1 MWEIYAYQNS
11 ASLFGVFNAAAAIH
25 ASGDYMSA
33 LAAVAF
39 CGFVAALIAYAFA
52 PEKLQGWK
60 WLATVVLAFSLLI
73 VPKVTVGIV
82 DKTGSGPVQVVDNVP
97 FGAAVLGS
105 LTSTI
110 GHTLTGLFET
120 AFQVIPGAGALPSE
134 LTYERNGLMFGNRLI
149 RETGNVVF
157 QDPNFRTD
165 LINFVYNCTTYDL
178 LDGTISPATFST
190 SDDVWPL
197 MATPNPARFTPITSA
212 SGSTIETC
220 PNAYLNLN
228 GRLPAQLSRIQ
239 GQLAFQLNPTLPS
252 TAAASV
258 IGGQIQQAYLKN
270 SIASASATAADLI
283 RQNAMLNAIADT
295 GKIVGQKVND
305 PAAMMLAVGR
315 AQGVA
320 QQNAAWIN
328 AGKVA
333 EQALPVFRNVIEAV
347 SYALFPLFVLLLL
360 LTSGRESMMAFKGYA
375 SILIWIQLW
384 PPLYAVLN
392 YMASIYASY
401 DLAAAA
407 DLGTGLKGL
416 TLQTASSIYS
426 RTISGEA
433 VVGYLSITIPL
444 LAWAALKRMENFGSA
459 MVGGLSGLQAMLGAS
474 TGSAALGNTSLGN
487 VSMDQMRLAPNR
499 TSAFMGS
506 LQSDLTGDTFSSN
519 ALTGRTAVSLLR
531 NQGFA
536 SRVVSMRV
544 SEQDIQQAGRQVDAA
559 RGEAVAATTERSAAL
574 SEVFSRGLSKLRS
587 TRNSQGSTSSSFEQL
602 GDTLNTM
609 DQVVQTV
616 AQSTGLSQ
624 AQVARLAFGAA
635 AQIGIKTGVFKGGL
649 QAGLDRSYQSS
660 LSAQEQKALSS
671 LSGEQLVA
679 FKQFGDRVSR
689 DSSLVQA
696 ISSDASEAREMSA
709 RLSST
714 HARSERADASL
725 ADRTSFAERVSSAYE
740 KGEAISIDIAQDP
753 HNMEMFLR
761 YAQTYGGNS
770 ASAHALMSA
779 ELARQSLRP
788 NRALHDGSNLPASFG
803 EVRDLH
809 QQQLKDTTLAPDIAA
824 AHSSNRSA
832 MAGFGADANRPL
844 TQRTEPASPV
854 REDVRQQ
861 AAQLRGE
868 VAAKRSDFDGKAEI
882 VKTDDGTLAS
892 KKSLLLQST
901 KQVYRDGEA
910 TLDNAKDIVQDL
922 LKSKK

>member
-60 WLATVVLAFSLLI
+60 WLATVVLVFSLLI

-82 DKTGSGPVQVVDNVP
+82 DKTGSGPVQVVGNVP
-97 FGAAVLGS
+97 FGAALLGS

-157 QDPNFRTD
+157 QDPNFRMD
-165 LINFVYNCTTYDL
+165 LINFIHNCTTYDL

-220 PNAYLNLN
+220 PTAYQNLN

-239 GQLAFQLNPTLPS
+239 GQLAFQLNPTLPGA
-252 TAAASV
+252 AAASV
-258 IGGQIQQAYLKN
+258 IAGQIQQAYLKN
-270 SIASASATAADLI
+270 SIAAASATAADVI
-283 RQNAMLNAIADT
+283 RQNAMLNTIADT

-305 PAAMMLAVGR
+305 PAAMVLAVGR

-333 EQALPVFRNVIEAV
+333 EQALPVFRNVVEAV
-347 SYALFPLFVLLLL
+347 SYALFPLLVLLLL
-360 LTSGRESMMAFKGYA
+360 LTSGRETMIAFKGYA
-375 SILIWIQLW
+375 AILIWIQLW

-401 DLAAAA
+401 DIAAAA

-426 RTISGEA
+426 RAISGEA
-433 VVGYLSITIPL
+433 IVGYLSISIPF

-459 MVGGLSGLQAMLGAS
+459 MVGGLSGLQAMLGSS

-487 VSMDQMRLAPNR
+487 MSMDQMRLAPNT
-499 TSAFMGS
+499 TSAFMS
-506 LQSDLTGDTFSSN
+506 SWQNDLTGDTFSSN

-536 SRVVSMRV
+536 SRVASMRV
-544 SEQDIQQAGRQVDAA
+544 SEQDVQQASRQVDAA

-574 SEVFSRGLSKLRS
+574 SEVFSRGLHKLHS
-587 TRNSQGSTSSSFEQL
+587 TRNSGGTNSSSFEQM
-602 GDTLNTM
+602 GETLNKL

-616 AQSTGLSQ
+616 SQSTGLSQ

-635 AQIGIKTGVFKGGL
+635 AHVGADAKLIGGRL
-649 QAGLDRSYQSS
+649 QASGDKSYLSS
-660 LSAQEQKALSS
+660 LSAQEQKALAS
-671 LSGEQLVA
+671 LTGDQLVA
-679 FKQFGDRVSR
+679 FKQFGDRVSK
-689 DSSLVQA
+689 DTSYVQA
-696 ISSDASEAREMSA
+696 VSSDASEAREMSS
-709 RLSST
+709 RLNT
-714 HARSERADASL
+714 TRGRSERAEAALS
-725 ADRTSFAERVSSAYE
+725 DRINFANQVSTAYA

-753 HNMEMFLR
+753 YNMEMFLR

-770 ASAHALMSA
+770 AAAHAMMSA
-779 ELARQSLRP
+779 ELARQSLGP
-788 NRALHDGSNLPASFG
+788 NRVLSDGSSLPTSFEG
-803 EVRDLH
+803 VRELH
-809 QQQLKDTTLAPDIAA
+809 QHQLDDPGLSPNIQNVHRANAGAT
-824 AHSSNRSA
+824 SRFGSNPS
-832 MAGFGADANRPL
+832 RPL
-844 TQRTEPASPV
+844 ERPADPPSPIRNEVQQESQRI
-854 REDVRQQ
+854 
-861 AAQLRGE
+861 RGKTTS
-868 VAAKRSDFDGKAEI
+868 AGGDFDNKAEI

-892 KKSLLLQST
+892 KKSLVGQSM
-901 KQVYRDGEA
+901 KQVGKDA
-910 TLDNAKDIVQDL
+910 TNTAQEVSVAAKNL
-922 LKSKK
+922 FNRK

>member
-25 ASGDYMSA
+25 ASGDYLSA
-33 LAAVAF
+33 VAAVAF

-60 WLATVVLAFSLLI
+60 WLATVVLVFSLLI

-82 DKTGSGPVQVVDNVP
+82 DKTGSAPVQVVDNVP
-97 FGAAVLGS
+97 FGAALLGS

-134 LTYERNGLMFGNRLI
+134 LSYERNGLMFGNRLI
-149 RETGNVVF
+149 RETSNVVF

-165 LINFVYNCTTYDL
+165 LINFIHNCATYDL

-197 MATPNPARFTPITSA
+197 MATPNPARFTTITNA
-212 SGSTIETC
+212 TGSTVETC
-220 PNAYLNLN
+220 TTAYQNLS
-228 GRLPAQLSRIQ
+228 GRLPAQITRIQ
-239 GQLAFQLNPTLPS
+239 GQLAFQLNPTLPGA
-252 TAAASV
+252 AAASV
-258 IGGQIQQAYLKN
+258 IAGQIQQAYLKN

-305 PAAMMLAVGR
+305 PAAMVLAVGR

-320 QQNAAWIN
+320 QQNAAWIS

-360 LTSGRESMMAFKGYA
+360 LTSGRETMMAFKGYA
-375 SILIWIQLW
+375 AILIWIQLW

-401 DLAAAA
+401 DIAAAA

-433 VVGYLSITIPL
+433 IVGYLSISIPF
-444 LAWAALKRMENFGSA
+444 LAWAAVKRMENFGSA
-459 MVGGLSGLQAMLGAS
+459 MVGGLSGLQAMLGSS
-474 TGSAALGNTSLGN
+474 TGSAALGNTSLGS

-499 TSAFMGS
+499 TSAFMS
-506 LQSDLTGDTFSSN
+506 SWQNDLTGDTFSSN
-519 ALTGRTAVSLLR
+519 ALTGRSAVSLLR

-544 SEQDIQQAGRQVDAA
+544 SEQDVQQAGRQVDAA

-602 GDTLNTM
+602 GDTLNKM

-635 AQIGIKTGVFKGGL
+635 GHAGFNGGVFGG
-649 QAGLDRSYQSS
+649 QIRASGDKTYQSS
-660 LSAQEQKALSS
+660 LTAQEQKALSS
-671 LSGEQLVA
+671 LTGDQLVA

-696 ISSDASEAREMSA
+696 ISSDTREAREMSA

-714 HARSERADASL
+714 QARSERADVALS
-725 ADRTSFAERVSSAYE
+725 DRTSFAERVSSAHE

-770 ASAHALMSA
+770 AAAHALMSA

-788 NRALHDGSNLPASFG
+788 NRVLNDGSSLPSSFD
-803 EVRDLH
+803 EVRSLH
-809 QQQLKDTTLAPDIAA
+809 QQQRQGSALAPDLATI
-824 AHSSNRSA
+824 HQSNTRTTSRH
-832 MAGFGADANRPL
+832 GADPGRPL
-844 TQRTEPASPV
+844 SQGTPPTSPIRDEV
-854 REDVRQQ
+854 QEQ
-861 AAQLRGE
+861 AKQLRGE
-868 VAAKRSDFDGKAEI
+868 TMTKNGAFDRKAEI

-892 KKSLLLQST
+892 KKSLLGQSM
-901 KQVYRDGEA
+901 KQVGEDASA
-910 TLDNAKDIVQDL
+910 TAKEVTDAAKEL
-922 LKSKK
+922 FKRK

>member
-11 ASLFGVFNAAAAIH
+11 ASLFGVFNATAAIH
-25 ASGDYMSA
+25 ASGDYLSA

-60 WLATVVLAFSLLI
+60 WLATVVLVFSLLI

-82 DKTGSGPVQVVDNVP
+82 DKTGSGPVQVVGNVP
-97 FGAAVLGS
+97 FGAALLGS

-120 AFQVIPGAGALPSE
+120 AFQVIPGVGALPSE

-157 QDPNFRTD
+157 QEPNFRMD
-165 LINFVYNCTTYDL
+165 LINFIHNCTTYDL

-220 PNAYLNLN
+220 PSAYQNLN

-239 GQLAFQLNPTLPS
+239 GQLAFQLNPTLPGA
-252 TAAASV
+252 AAASV
-258 IGGQIQQAYLKN
+258 IAGQIQQAYLKN
-270 SIASASATAADLI
+270 SIAAASATAADLI
-283 RQNAMLNAIADT
+283 RQNAMLNTIADT
-295 GKIVGQKVND
+295 EKIVGQKVND
-305 PAAMMLAVGR
+305 PAAMVLAVGR

-333 EQALPVFRNVIEAV
+333 EQALPVFRNVVEAV
-347 SYALFPLFVLLLL
+347 SYALFPLLVLLLL
-360 LTSGRESMMAFKGYA
+360 LTSGRETMIAFKGYA
-375 SILIWIQLW
+375 AILIWIQLW

-401 DLAAAA
+401 DIAAAA

-426 RTISGEA
+426 RAISGEA
-433 VVGYLSITIPL
+433 IVGYLSISIPF

-459 MVGGLSGLQAMLGAS
+459 MVGGLSGLQAMLGSS

-487 VSMDQMRLAPNR
+487 MSMDQMRLAPNT
-499 TSAFMGS
+499 TSAFMS
-506 LQSDLTGDTFSSN
+506 SWQNDLTGDTFSSN

-544 SEQDIQQAGRQVDAA
+544 SEQDVQQASRQVDAA
-559 RGEAVAATTERSAAL
+559 RGEAVAATTERSAAM
-574 SEVFSRGLSKLRS
+574 SEVFSRGLNKLRS
-587 TRNSQGSTSSSFEQL
+587 TRNSQGSNSSSFEQI
-602 GDTLNTM
+602 GDTLNKM
-609 DQVVQTV
+609 DQVLQTV

-624 AQVARLAFGAA
+624 AQVARIAFGAA
-635 AQIGIKTGVFKGGL
+635 AQVGVNTGVFKGGL
-649 QAGLDRSYQSS
+649 QAGLDKSYQSS
-660 LSAQEQKALSS
+660 LSAQEQKALASM
-671 LSGEQLVA
+671 SGEQLVA

-689 DSSLVQA
+689 DSSFVQA
-696 ISSDASEAREMSA
+696 ISSDAREAREMSA
-709 RLSST
+709 RLGT
-714 HARSERADASL
+714 TQARSERADATLS
-725 ADRTSFAERVSSAYE
+725 DRTSFAERVMSAYE
-740 KGEAISIDIAQDP
+740 KGESISIDIAQDP

-770 ASAHALMSA
+770 AAAHALMSA

-788 NRALHDGSNLPASFG
+788 NRVLHDGSSLPTSFG
-803 EVRDLH
+803 EIRDLY
-809 QQQLKDTTLAPDIAA
+809 QQQQRNAALSPEIAGT
-824 AHSSNRSA
+824 HSANRSA
-832 MAGFGADANRPL
+832 AARFGTNPSRPL
-844 TQRTEPASPV
+844 EQRSDRPLPI
-854 REDVRQQ
+854 REEVSQR
-861 AAQLRGE
+861 AAQLHGE
-868 VAAKRSDFDGKAEI
+868 TAAKRSEFDGKAEI

-892 KKSLLLQST
+892 KKSLMLQST

-910 TLDNAKDIVQDL
+910 TLDNAKDVVQDL

>member
-60 WLATVVLAFSLLI
+60 WLATVVLVFSLLI

-82 DKTGSGPVQVVDNVP
+82 DKTGSGPVQVVGNIP
-97 FGAAVLGS
+97 FGAALLGS

-120 AFQVIPGAGALPSE
+120 ALQVIPGAGALPSE

-157 QDPNFRTD
+157 QDPNFRMD
-165 LINFVYNCTTYDL
+165 LINFIHNCTTYDL

-220 PNAYLNLN
+220 PTAYQNLN

-239 GQLAFQLNPTLPS
+239 GQLAFQLNPTLPGA
-252 TAAASV
+252 AAASV
-258 IGGQIQQAYLKN
+258 IAGQIQQAYLKN
-270 SIASASATAADLI
+270 SIAAASATAADLI
-283 RQNAMLNAIADT
+283 RQNAMLNTIADT

-305 PAAMMLAVGR
+305 PAAMVLAVGR

-333 EQALPVFRNVIEAV
+333 EQALPVFRNVVEAV
-347 SYALFPLFVLLLL
+347 SYALFPLLVLLLL
-360 LTSGRESMMAFKGYA
+360 LTSGRETMIAFKGYA
-375 SILIWIQLW
+375 AILIWIQLW

-401 DLAAAA
+401 DIAAAA

-426 RTISGEA
+426 RAISGEA
-433 VVGYLSITIPL
+433 IVGYLSISIPF

-459 MVGGLSGLQAMLGAS
+459 MVGGLSGLQAMLGSS

-487 VSMDQMRLAPNR
+487 MSMDQMRLAPNT
-499 TSAFMGS
+499 TSAFMS
-506 LQSDLTGDTFSSN
+506 SWQNDLTGDTFSSN
-519 ALTGRTAVSLLR
+519 ALTGRTAASLLR

-544 SEQDIQQAGRQVDAA
+544 SEQDVQQASRQVDAA

-574 SEVFSRGLSKLRS
+574 SEVFSRGLHKLHS
-587 TRNSQGSTSSSFEQL
+587 TRNSGGTNSTSFEQM
-602 GDTLNTM
+602 GETLNKL
-609 DQVVQTV
+609 DQAVQTV
-616 AQSTGLSQ
+616 SQSTGLSQ

-635 AQIGIKTGVFKGGL
+635 AHVGADAKFIGGRF
-649 QAGLDRSYQSS
+649 QASGDKSYLSS
-660 LSAQEQKALSS
+660 LSAQEQKALAS
-671 LSGEQLVA
+671 LTGDQLVA
-679 FKQFGDRVSR
+679 FKQFGDRVSK
-689 DSSLVQA
+689 DTSYVQA
-696 ISSDASEAREMSA
+696 VSSDASEAREMSS
-709 RLSST
+709 RLNTT
-714 HARSERADASL
+714 HGRSERAEAALS
-725 ADRTSFAERVSSAYE
+725 DRINFANQVSTAYA

-753 HNMEMFLR
+753 YNMEMFLR

-770 ASAHALMSA
+770 AAAHAMMSA
-779 ELARQSLRP
+779 ELARQSLGP
-788 NRALHDGSNLPASFG
+788 NRVLSDGSSLPTSFEG
-803 EVRDLH
+803 VRELH
-809 QQQLKDTTLAPDIAA
+809 QHQLDDPALSPNIQNVHRA
-824 AHSSNRSA
+824 N
-832 MAGFGADANRPL
+832 AGATSRFGNNPTRPL
-844 TQRTEPASPV
+844 ERPADPPSPIRNEV
-854 REDVRQQ
+854 QQ
-861 AAQLRGE
+861 KSQQIRGKTTS
-868 VAAKRSDFDGKAEI
+868 AGGDFDNKVEI

-892 KKSLLLQST
+892 KKSLVGQSM
-901 KQVYRDGEA
+901 KQVGKDA
-910 TLDNAKDIVQDL
+910 TNTAQEVSDAAKDL
-922 LKSKK
+922 FNRK

>member
-25 ASGDYMSA
+25 ASGDYLSA
-33 LAAVAF
+33 VAAVAF
-39 CGFVAALIAYAFA
+39 CGFVVALIAYAFA

-60 WLATVVLAFSLLI
+60 WLATVVLVFSLLI

-82 DKTGSGPVQVVDNVP
+82 DKTGSAPVQVVDNVP
-97 FGAAVLGS
+97 FGAALLGS

-134 LTYERNGLMFGNRLI
+134 LSYERNGLMFGNRLI
-149 RETGNVVF
+149 RETSSVVF

-165 LINFVYNCTTYDL
+165 LINFIHNCTTYDL
-178 LDGTISPATFST
+178 LDGTISPSTFST

-197 MATPNPARFTPITSA
+197 MATPNPARFTPITNA
-212 SGSTIETC
+212 SGGTIETC
-220 PNAYLNLN
+220 PAAYQNLN
-228 GRLPAQLSRIQ
+228 GRLPAQLTRIQ
-239 GQLAFQLNPTLPS
+239 GQLAFQLNPTLPGA
-252 TAAASV
+252 AAASV
-258 IGGQIQQAYLKN
+258 IAGQVQQAYIKN
-270 SIASASATAADLI
+270 NIASASATAADLI

-305 PAAMMLAVGR
+305 PAAMVLAVGR

-320 QQNAAWIN
+320 QQNAAWLN

-333 EQALPVFRNVIEAV
+333 EQALPVFRNVVEAV
-347 SYALFPLFVLLLL
+347 TYALFPLFVLLLL
-360 LTSGRESMMAFKGYA
+360 LTSGRETMMAFKGYA
-375 SILIWIQLW
+375 AILIWIQLW

-392 YMASIYASY
+392 YMASVYASY
-401 DLAAAA
+401 DIAAAA

-433 VVGYLSITIPL
+433 IVGYLSISIPF
-444 LAWAALKRMENFGSA
+444 LAWTAVKRMENFGSA

-506 LQSDLTGDTFSSN
+506 WQNDLTGDTFSSN
-519 ALTGRTAVSLLR
+519 ALTGRSAVSLLR

-544 SEQDIQQAGRQVDAA
+544 SEQNVQQAGRQVDAA
-559 RGEAVAATTERSAAL
+559 RGESVTASTERSAAL
-574 SEVFSRGLSKLRS
+574 SEVFSQGLSKLRS
-587 TRNSQGSTSSSFEQL
+587 SRSSQGSTSSSFEQL
-602 GDTLNTM
+602 GDTLNKM
-609 DQVVQTV
+609 DQVVRTV
-616 AQSTGLSQ
+616 AESTGLSQ
-624 AQVARLAFGAA
+624 SQVARLAFGAA
-635 AQIGIKTGVFKGGL
+635 GHAGFEGGVFGG
-649 QAGLDRSYQSS
+649 QIRASGDKTYQSG
-660 LSAQEQKALSS
+660 LSAQEQKALSI
-671 LSGEQLVA
+671 LTGEQLVA

-689 DSSLVQA
+689 DSSVVQA

-714 HARSERADASL
+714 QARSERADAAL
-725 ADRTSFAERVSSAYE
+725 ADRTSFAERISAAHE

-761 YAQTYGGNS
+761 YAQAYGGNS

-788 NRALHDGSNLPASFG
+788 NRALHDGSNLPTSFE
-803 EVRDLH
+803 EVRGLH
-809 QQQLKDTTLAPDIAA
+809 RQQLQDAALAPDVAA
-824 AHSSNRSA
+824 AHR
-832 MAGFGADANRPL
+832 ANSRTTSGHGGNPSQPL
-844 TQRTEPASPV
+844 SPRLEQASPV
-854 REDVRQQ
+854 RTEVGKR
-861 AAQLRGE
+861 AEELRADT
-868 VAAKRSDFDGKAEI
+868 AAKRTEFDAKAEI
-882 VKTDDGTLAS
+882 VKTDDGTLES
-892 KKSLLLQST
+892 RKSLMWQSA
-901 KQVYRDGEA
+901 KQVYKDGEA
-910 TLDNAKDIVQDL
+910 TVENTKDAVQNL

>member
-25 ASGDYMSA
+25 ASGDYLSA
-33 LAAVAF
+33 VAAVAF

-60 WLATVVLAFSLLI
+60 WLATVVLVFSLLI

-82 DKTGSGPVQVVDNVP
+82 DKTGSAPVQVVDNVP
-97 FGAAVLGS
+97 FGAALLGS

-134 LTYERNGLMFGNRLI
+134 LSYERNGLMFGNRLI
-149 RETGNVVF
+149 RETSGVVF

-165 LINFVYNCTTYDL
+165 LINFIHNCTTYDL
-178 LDGTISPATFST
+178 LDGTISPSAFST

-212 SGSTIETC
+212 AGGTIETC
-220 PNAYLNLN
+220 PTAYLNLN
-228 GRLPAQLSRIQ
+228 GRLPAQITRLQ
-239 GQLAFQLNPTLPS
+239 GQLAFQLNPTLPGA
-252 TAAASV
+252 AAASV
-258 IGGQIQQAYLKN
+258 ISGQIQQAYLKN

-283 RQNAMLNAIADT
+283 RQNAMLNAISDT

-305 PAAMMLAVGR
+305 PAAMVLAVGR

-320 QQNAAWIN
+320 QQNAAWLN

-333 EQALPVFRNVIEAV
+333 EQALPVFRNVVEAV

-360 LTSGRESMMAFKGYA
+360 LTSGREAMMAFKGYA
-375 SILIWIQLW
+375 AILIWIQLW

-401 DLAAAA
+401 DIAAAA

-416 TLQTASSIYS
+416 NLQTASSIYS

-433 VVGYLSITIPL
+433 IVGYLSISIPF
-444 LAWAALKRMENFGSA
+444 LAWTAVKRMENFGSA
-459 MVGGLSGLQAMLGAS
+459 MVGGLSGLQTMLGAS

-506 LQSDLTGDTFSSN
+506 WQNDLTGDTFSSS
-519 ALTGRTAVSLLR
+519 ALTGRSAVSLLR

-536 SRVVSMRV
+536 SRVVSMQV
-544 SEQDIQQAGRQVDAA
+544 SEQDVQQAGRQVDAA

-587 TRNSQGSTSSSFEQL
+587 TRNSGGTSSSSFEQM
-602 GDTLNTM
+602 GETLNKL

-616 AQSTGLSQ
+616 SQSTGLSQ

-635 AQIGIKTGVFKGGL
+635 AHVGADAKFIGGRF
-649 QAGLDRSYQSS
+649 QASGDKSYLSG
-660 LSAQEQKALSS
+660 LSAQEQKALAS
-671 LSGEQLVA
+671 LTGDQLVA
-679 FKQFGDRVSR
+679 FKQFGDRVSK
-689 DSSLVQA
+689 DTSFVQSV
-696 ISSDASEAREMSA
+696 SSDASEAREMST
-709 RLSST
+709 RLNT
-714 HARSERADASL
+714 TQGRSERADATLS
-725 ADRTSFAERVSSAYE
+725 DRINFANQVSTAYA

-770 ASAHALMSA
+770 AAAQAMMSA
-779 ELARQSLRP
+779 ELARQSLGP
-788 NRALHDGSNLPASFG
+788 NRVLSDGSSLPTSFEG
-803 EVRDLH
+803 VRGLH
-809 QQQLKDTTLAPDIAA
+809 Q
-824 AHSSNRSA
+824 
-832 MAGFGADANRPL
+832 
-844 TQRTEPASPV
+844 
-854 REDVRQQ
+854 RQ
-861 AAQLRGE
+861 
-868 VAAKRSDFDGKAEI
+868 RSDPALSPNVQNAHRANAGATSRFGSDPSQPLARPTDPPSPIRSEVQQRSEQIRDKTTSAAGAFDSKAEI

-892 KKSLLLQST
+892 KKSLLGQSM
-901 KQVYRDGEA
+901 KQVGKDA
-910 TLDNAKDIVQDL
+910 TTTAQEVTDAAKDL
-922 LKSKK
+922 FKRK

>member
-60 WLATVVLAFSLLI
+60 WLATVVLVFSLLI

-82 DKTGSGPVQVVDNVP
+82 DKTGSAPVQVVDNVP
-97 FGAAVLGS
+97 LGAALLGS

-149 RETGNVVF
+149 RETGNVAF

-165 LINFVYNCTTYDL
+165 LINFIHNCTTYDL
-178 LDGTISPATFST
+178 LDGTISPATFSA

-220 PNAYLNLN
+220 PTAYLNLG

-258 IGGQIQQAYLKN
+258 IAGQIQQAYMKN
-270 SIASASATAADLI
+270 SIASASSTAADLI

-305 PAAMMLAVGR
+305 PAAMVLAVGR

-360 LTSGRESMMAFKGYA
+360 LTSGKESMMAFKGYA

-401 DLAAAA
+401 DIAAAA

-474 TGSAALGNTSLGN
+474 TGSSALGNTSLGN
-487 VSMDQMRLAPNR
+487 VSMDQLRLAPNR
-499 TSAFMGS
+499 TSAFMSS
-506 LQSDLTGDTFSSN
+506 LQSDTTGDTFSSN

-544 SEQDIQQAGRQVDAA
+544 SEQDVQQAGRQVDAA
-559 RGEAVAATTERSAAL
+559 RGEAVAATTERSTAL

-602 GDTLNTM
+602 GDTLNKM

-635 AQIGIKTGVFKGGL
+635 AQIGINTGVFKGGL
-649 QAGLDRSYQSS
+649 QTGLDKSYQSS

-689 DSSLVQA
+689 DSSLVNA

-809 QQQLKDTTLAPDIAA
+809 QQQLKDATLAPDLAA
-824 AHSSNRSA
+824 AHRSNRSA
-832 MAGFGADANRPL
+832 TAGFGSDATRPL
-844 TQRTEPASPV
+844 TQRTEPPSPV